1 MLGIEQFQRNTRQ
14 RQVILEELQKLR
26 SHPTAAELYEITRRR
41 LPKVSLGTI
50 YRNLDLLVRG
60 GVIQK
65 LQISATETRFD
76 GDSDRHSHVRCV
88 RCGRVDDAHEVSV
101 DQVVHTFKSVRGY
114 KILGHRLE
122 LFGLCLECRGEKTP
136 NAENADA
143 TAKAARREKPEGR
156 RLGSVAHTAARSR
169 RC

>member
-1 MLGIEQFQRNTRQ
+1 MLEIEQFQRNTRQ

-41 LPKVSLGTI
+41 LPKISLGTI
-50 YRNLDLLVRG
+50 YRNLDLLVRA

-65 LQISATETRFD
+65 LEISATEARFD
-76 GDSDRHSHVRCV
+76 GDSDRHCHVRCV

-101 DQVVHTFKSVRGY
+101 DQVEQRFKSVRGY

-122 LFGLCLECRGEKTP
+122 LFGLCSECRGEKTP
-136 NAENADA
+136 SAENVDA
-143 TAKAARREKPEGR
+143 KAKAARGEKPEGR
-156 RLGSVAHTAARSR
+156 RLGSVAHTAVRSR